1 MSDVTA
7 TVSDDSF
14 GTTVVV
20 AEELFTAQ
28 TDVFNVPSVPRLGD
42 VGDVDTTSLSNGSVL
57 VYKTNNNKWTSTRTL
72 DLQNLEG
79 GEF

>member
-1 MSDVTA
+1 MSDFNVT
-7 TVSDDSF
+7 VQ
-14 GTTVVV
+14 
-20 AEELFTAQ
+20 EEDMITAQ

-42 VGDVDTTSLSNGSVL
+42 VGDVDTTSLDNGSVL